1 MTDPTPRHPIDPDAS
16 NADDPTADRLA
27 AYPEAGE
34 LGSPQDPPAPPSDG
48 PVPPQPAGV
57 DSQIITT
64 GASGGGLAGPV
75 ATDAPGGGPGLPG
88 ADGNAVADD
97 PDRADRADRGP
108 HPAADDLVDR
118 LDR

>member
-1 MTDPTPRHPIDPDAS
+1 MTDPTPRHPLHPEAS

-34 LGSPQDPPAPPSDG
+34 LASPQDPPAAPSDG
-48 PVPPQPAGV
+48 PVPPQPAGI
-57 DSQIITT
+57 DSQVIAT

-75 ATDAPGGGPGLPG
+75 ATDAPGQGAGLPG
-88 ADGNAVADD
+88 PDGVDGETDPERGSRGRGSGPATDDVA
-97 PDRADRADRGP
+97 
-108 HPAADDLVDR
+108 DR

>member
-1 MTDPTPRHPIDPDAS
+1 MADSTPRHPLDPSAS

-34 LGSPQDPPAPPSDG
+34 LGSPQDPPASPSDG

-57 DSQIITT
+57 DSQVIAT

-75 ATDAPGGGPGLPG
+75 ATDAPGQGAGLPG
-88 ADGNAVADD
+88 PGGVDE
-97 PDRADRADRGP
+97 DRSDDRGGRLEGRP
-108 HPAADDLVDR
+108 EAGDVADR